1 MSAITKKVQGGI
13 DARTSEPILNAAA
26 ALSIGYATMLGL
38 DGTSLDDAVER
49 AYTPTGPSR
58 EVIRARIAFR
68 RGLPAGRDGVAGAEG
83 RAA

>member
-1 MSAITKKVQGGI
+1 MSTGTEKAQGGI
-13 DARTSEPILNAAA
+13 DARTAEPILNAAA

-68 RGLPAGRDGVAGAEG
+68 RGLTDDGGAGSGGAL
-83 RAA
+83 

>member
-1 MSAITKKVQGGI
+1 MSAIAKTIQGGI
-13 DARTSEPILNAAA
+13 DARVDEPVLNAAA
-26 ALSIGYATMLGL
+26 ALSIGYASMLGL
-38 DGTSLDDAVER
+38 DGTSLDEAVER

-68 RGLPAGRDGVAGAEG
+68 RGLPAARGGVAGAEG